1 MEILI
6 NVLIVIGIVALIGLL
21 GILTGCFISV
31 GNGDRR

>member
-6 NVLIVIGIVALIGLL
+6 NVLIVIGILALIGLL

-31 GNGDRR
+31 GNEGRR